1 MLLPRKKRS
10 SATAAGNS
18 SPTPTSQGIPGVVSP
33 APINQY
39 CPDGN
44 DSVIIPYDA
53 SGSPVGLPCSF
64 PKPPSSF
71 PLIPSTPPTPN
82 PLPPTPT
89 EALTPRR
96 PQIVFNQEQPMS
108 FRMHCNTYWAA
119 MGPNPS
125 VRDILV
131 VYTPDMYAC
140 LCLCAAYN
148 AGYSDAVGDDV
159 AVGGGICVSAA
170 LVRGPAQF
178 CHLQNATGDNDT
190 AGAFGNPVDTAVL
203 VGDWA
208 GLPAGNLTLAFGGN
222 LPADQEAEDGAG

>member
-1 MLLPRKKRS
+1 MPLPRKKRS
-10 SATAAGNS
+10 SATAAGNSS

-53 SGSPVGLPCSF
+53 SGSP
-64 PKPPSSF
+64 
-71 PLIPSTPPTPN
+71 
-82 PLPPTPT
+82 
-89 EALTPRR
+89 
-96 PQIVFNQEQPMS
+96 IVFNQEQPMS

-131 VYTPDMYAC
+131 VYAPDMYAC

-178 CHLQNATGDNDT
+178 CHLQNATGENDT

-222 LPADQEAEDGAG
+222 LPADQEVEDGAV